1 MQSGRGPVAEERLA
15 VIGGG
20 VAGLGA
26 AWLLRR
32 RYDVTVFEREPRMGG
47 HSNTVEVE
55 EGGRRLPV
63 DTGFMVFNKITYPC
77 LLRLFSELRVP
88 VKPTEMSFSV
98 RHEGLDLEYNGMGL
112 NRVFAQRRNL
122 ARPRFLAL
130 LAQILRFFRAANAAL
145 EDEALE
151 SMTLAEF
158 ARRHRLG
165 DDFLRLYLVPMSAS
179 IWSITPGGAMDFPA
193 ATLVRFFHNHGF
205 LGVTT
210 HHPWF
215 TVDGG
220 SREYVKRMLA
230 DLPPARTGAPVV
242 GVAAGEH
249 GVTVR
254 AADGSAS
261 VFDRVI
267 VATHADEALALL
279 ERPTPL
285 QAALLPAFR
294 YQANETLLHTD
305 STVMPRRKLA
315 WAAWNYRMD
324 GGGAGER
331 PSTHYYM
338 NRLQGVSDR
347 TDYFVSLN
355 YADRIDPA
363 RVLWRT
369 VYTHPIFDRG
379 ALAAQ
384 HRLPEINA
392 EVRGQR
398 VFFCGSYFRYGF
410 HEDAFGSAVGCAS
423 VVCGGDPWP

>member
-1 MQSGRGPVAEERLA
+1 MV
-15 VIGGG
+15 GGG

-26 AWLLRR
+26 AWLLRK
-32 RYDVTVFEREPRMGG
+32 RYHVTLFEKEPRMGG

-55 EGGRRLPV
+55 EEGRRLPV
-63 DTGFMVFNKITYPC
+63 DTGFMVFNKVTYPC
-77 LLRLFSELRVP
+77 LLRLFAELRVP

-98 RHEGLDLEYNGMGL
+98 RHEALDVEYNGMGF

-122 ARPRFLAL
+122 ARPRFLSL
-130 LAQILRFFRAANAAL
+130 LAQILRFFRVANAAL
-145 EDEALE
+145 KDDELE

-158 ARRHRLG
+158 TRRHRLG

-179 IWSITPGGAMDFPA
+179 IWSITPGGALDFPA

-230 DLPPARTGAPVV
+230 DLPPPRIAAPVT
-242 GVAAGEH
+242 GVAAREN

-254 AADGSAS
+254 TADGATAE
-261 VFDRVI
+261 FDRVI
-267 VATHADEALALL
+267 VAAHADEALALL
-279 ERPTPL
+279 ESPTPL
-285 QAALLPAFR
+285 QAGLLPAFR
-294 YQANETLLHTD
+294 YQANETVLHTD
-305 STVMPRRKLA
+305 TTVMPRRRLA

-324 GGGAGER
+324 ESPEGER

-338 NRLQGVSDR
+338 NRLQGVSER

-355 YADRIDPA
+355 YTDRIDPA
-363 RVLWRT
+363 RVLWKT
-369 VYTHPIFDRG
+369 VYTHPVFDRG

-384 HRLPEINA
+384 HRLPGINA
-392 EVRGQR
+392 EVPGQR

-410 HEDAFGSAVGCAS
+410 HEDAFASAVQCAAS
-423 VVCGGDPWP
+423 VCGGDPWR